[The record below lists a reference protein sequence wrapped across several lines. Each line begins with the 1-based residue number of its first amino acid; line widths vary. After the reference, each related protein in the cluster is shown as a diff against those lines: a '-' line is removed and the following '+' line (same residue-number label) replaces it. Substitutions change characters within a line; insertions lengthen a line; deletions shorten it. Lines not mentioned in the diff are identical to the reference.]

1 MSALQK
7 VRNLAR
13 WAWDKDQELVTSGRS
28 LDGYHPRSGLID
40 RVWIRSCLHPRIEDR
55 AIDRALRSLVESG
68 ELVLINPGA
77 REVYRLAKPGFDK

>member
-28 LDGYHPRSGLID
+28 LDGHHPDSGLID
-40 RVWIRSCLHPRIEDR
+40 RAWIRSCLHPRVEDR
-55 AIDRALRSLVESG
+55 AIDKALRSLVDSG
-68 ELVLINPGA
+68 ELELVNTGSRTL
-77 REVYRLAKPGFDK
+77 YRLAEPGFDK

>member
-1 MSALQK
+1 MSALKK

-28 LDGYHPRSGLID
+28 LDGYHPHSGLID
-40 RVWIRSCLHPRIEDR
+40 RTWIRSCLHPRVEDR

-68 ELVLINPGA
+68 ELELITGT
-77 REVYRLAKPGFDK
+77 REMYRLVKPGFDK